1 VIDQLQSVFGLAVLL
16 GMCYLLSSNRALV
29 SPTFVAKSLVLQV
42 AVALLL
48 LKVPAS
54 HTLFEYLNQGVEAL
68 MRSSREGSSFVFG
81 YLGGSPVPF
90 EETIVGGSFV
100 LAFQVFPLI
109 ILISVL
115 SGLLMHFRILPLLV
129 DSISWVLRRTL
140 GIGGA
145 TGLAVASIA
154 GTMLVVEAA
163 IIGDAV
169 PNAVGHLLSASL
181 ITLPGVIY
189 ISHLLVPNVGAVTAT
204 TNQAK
209 ENDESIMEVISSNT
223 SVGLQI
229 FLNVIAM
236 LMVMVALVHLL
247 NQMLGLVPD
256 IWGAPISIER
266 LLGYALAPIAWLIGI
281 PWSEAVQAG
290 QLMGVKTVLTEL
302 VAYIQFSE
310 LAPDVLS
317 ERSKLIMTYALCGF
331 ANFVSLGI
339 MVSGLIT
346 ITPERRQEILGFSFK
361 ALGAGIISTCTTATI
376 VGFFF

>member
-1 VIDQLQSVFGLAVLL
+1 
-16 GMCYLLSSNRALV
+16 M
-29 SPTFVAKSLVLQV
+29 
-42 AVALLL
+42 
-48 LKVPAS
+48 
-54 HTLFEYLNQGVEAL
+54 
-68 MRSSREGSSFVFG
+68 
-81 YLGGSPVPF
+81 
-90 EETIVGGSFV
+90 
-100 LAFQVFPLI
+100 
-109 ILISVL
+109 
-115 SGLLMHFRILPLLV
+115 
-129 DSISWVLRRTL
+129 
-140 GIGGA
+140 A
-145 TGLAVASIA
+145 TIA

-209 ENDESIMEVISSNT
+209 EGDESIMEVISSNT

-247 NQMLGLVPD
+247 NQILGLIPD